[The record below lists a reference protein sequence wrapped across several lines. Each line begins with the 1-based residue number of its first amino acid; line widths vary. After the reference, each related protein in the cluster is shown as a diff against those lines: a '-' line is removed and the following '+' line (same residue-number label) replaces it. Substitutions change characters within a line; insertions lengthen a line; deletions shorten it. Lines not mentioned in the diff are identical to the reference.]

1 MNMPSR
7 NRTFLILLGWV
18 GLIASGWTSLIS
30 ESIITVLTTAFL
42 YGSLATAWNIH
53 ALSGV
58 MSLGHAAFFGLGA
71 YGFAI
76 TVSRSAFSPWTGILI
91 GAFLAVFYALL
102 WTVSIDRLRHG
113 SFVLA
118 SFVSVEI
125 PRVIIENLDSITN
138 GSAGITNLKL
148 LNFPYPLP
156 SGSRGLYVI
165 MIMLAGL
172 LVFIHHKAIVSRL
185 GWGLRAMRD
194 DERAALAI
202 GVPADFLRRSA
213 LIISAFFT
221 GMCGAFY
228 AAIIGFVEPSVVFSL
243 HYSAIPLVFAFF
255 GGREKTW
262 GPLVGAILL
271 YGLDQVVMVPAFPE
285 AHRAIYGIAIFFTL
299 WFLPRGI
306 LSAWRRRS

>member
-1 MNMPSR
+1 MPSR
-7 NRTFLILLGWV
+7 PKVVLITFFGWTVLMALGW
-18 GLIASGWTSLIS
+18 LPSIS
-30 ESIITVLTTAFL
+30 ESLLAILTTAFL
-42 YGSLATAWNIH
+42 YGSLAIAWNVH

-58 MSLGHAAFFGLGA
+58 ISLGHAAFFGLGA
-71 YGFAI
+71 YGFAL
-76 TVSRSAFSPWTGILI
+76 TVSRSELSPWAGTII
-91 GAFLAVFYALL
+91 GACFAAAYALL

-125 PRVIIENLDSITN
+125 PRVIIENLDSLTN
-138 GSAGITNLKL
+138 GSAGIMNLRTL
-148 LNFPYPLP
+148 PFQSPLP
-156 SGSRGLYVI
+156 SGSRGIYVTMVI
-165 MIMLAGL
+165 LAGL
-172 LVFIHHKAIVSRL
+172 LVLIHSGAIASRL

-213 LIISAFFT
+213 LIVSAFFT

-228 AAIIGFVEPSVVFSL
+228 AAMIGFVEPSLVFSL
-243 HYSAIPLVFAFF
+243 HYSAMPLVFAFF

-262 GPLVGAILL
+262 GPLAGAIIL
-271 YGLDQVVMVPAFPE
+271 YGLDQMLMVPAFPE

-299 WFLPRGI
+299 WFLPKGI
-306 LSAWRRRS
+306 LSSWKRQR